1 MDIIFLNDLR
11 VDTVIG
17 IYDWE
22 RRIKQTV
29 IFDFEMGTDIRKAA
43 ASDTIEDTLN
53 YKAVAKR
60 VIEFVEASE
69 FQLVE
74 TLAERVAQLILGEF
88 NVPWLRLKLNKVGAV
103 RYARDVGVII
113 ERGTRTT

>member
-22 RRIKQTV
+22 RRVKQTV
-29 IFDFEMGTDIRKAA
+29 VFDFEMGTDIRKAA
-43 ASDTIEDTLN
+43 ASDSIDDTLN

-60 VIEFVEASE
+60 VIEFVETSE
-69 FQLVE
+69 FLLVE
-74 TLAERVAQLILGEF
+74 TMAERVAQLILTEF

-103 RYARDVGVII
+103 RYARDVGIII
-113 ERGTRTT
+113 ERGTRDA